1 MKRAIF
7 SFVLSLV
14 FVPFLMGQNPRNIL
28 IYNLTSTDCGP
39 CSCMDSLFER
49 IILPEF
55 PRTIIVALH
64 GMGSGFNTYQGD
76 SARNYFRA
84 SYEPSGFIDGLGY
97 DVDYTAISDSLT
109 QRYARFSEAPVNIHL
124 LSKSW
129 DPNTRQVNFSMD
141 ITNLGTE
148 LPGLY
153 KINVIVTENNIYH
166 VHRTAEGCS
175 TPDNPYGL
183 PFRENYYNHWVARSF
198 VYYSFGD
205 SLIGPSWPAQHTISR
220 SCSFNIDTAWAPQN
234 CNFVAIVY
242 RNADSLY
249 KANVQQAIIQSVT
262 NGIGVPESQPNC
274 ETILDIFPNP
284 SMGPANIHLHIATA
298 GFYRLSVFDIHGNE
312 VENLIGENLNPGTL
326 TLKTG
331 FRKYSPALYVAVLTT
346 PWGAITEKFIIR

>member
-14 FVPFLMGQNPRNIL
+14 CVPFLMGQNPRNIL

-64 GMGSGFNTYQGD
+64 GIGSAFRGYQGD
-76 SARNYFRA
+76 SARDYFRA

-97 DVDYTAISDSLT
+97 DVDYTAIKDSLT
-109 QRYARFSEAPVNIHL
+109 HRYAQFAEAPVNIHL

-153 KINVIVTENNIYH
+153 NINVIVTENNLYH
-166 VHRTAEGCS
+166 QHRTATGCS

-183 PFRENYYNHWVARSF
+183 PFRDNYYNHWVARSF

-205 SLIGPSWPAQHTISR
+205 SLIGPSWPAQQTISR
-220 SCSFNIDTAWAPQN
+220 SCSFHVDTAWAPQN
-234 CNFVAIVY
+234 CNFVVVVY

-262 NGIGVPESQPNC
+262 NGIGIPDDKPDP
-274 ETILDIFPNP
+274 ETILRIFPNP
-284 SMGPANIHLHIATA
+284 SNGPANIHLNILSE
-298 GFYRLSVFDIHGNE
+298 GFYRLTIFDVNGNE
-312 VENLIGENLNPGTL
+312 VENLLQDHLKPGILN
-326 TLKTG
+326 LKTNI
-331 FRKYSPALYVAVLTT
+331 RKYPSSIYVAVLTT
-346 PWGAITEKFIIR
+346 PWGTIREKFIIP